1 MNKIR
6 DYIERYGTDSMDVI
20 IRQMFLREQ
29 VTLSEKD
36 RVMLKEQSRLLME
49 GLREL
54 STQVLNAR

>member
-6 DYIERYGTDSMDVI
+6 DYIERYGTDSMDII

-36 RVMLKEQSRLLME
+36 RVMIKEQSHLLME